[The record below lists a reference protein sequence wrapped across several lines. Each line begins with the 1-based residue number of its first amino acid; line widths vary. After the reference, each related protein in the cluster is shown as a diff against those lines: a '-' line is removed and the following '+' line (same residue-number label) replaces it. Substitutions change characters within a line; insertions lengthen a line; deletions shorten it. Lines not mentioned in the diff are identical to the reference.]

1 MLIPMPLGSSLTR
14 VGKDANNEL
23 FRGGASSGDSTEE
36 WFKLEVP
43 TITFFNLSLQP
54 VVYATVQPQ
63 ENRVTISSNKCLLYG
78 SPFIEKVKL
87 NDRFIFDVQCTLT
100 WIDGLQ
106 RKNMQD
112 AQSSSTTAAAGPCT
126 ISAET
131 IIDVDV
137 NVPRPFSSLPKSFV
151 QKTGNAAMKLS
162 MKYIQRNFVE
172 SLAKDYERWAS
183 DAEYRMFRASLSEER
198 VEVPCRCK

>member
-1 MLIPMPLGSSLTR
+1 MPLGSSLTR

-23 FRGGASSGDSTEE
+23 SQLFRGGASNGDSNEE

-43 TITFFNLSLQP
+43 TITFFSLSLQP

-63 ENRVTISSNKCLLYG
+63 ENRVIISSNKCLLYG

-112 AQSSSTTAAAGPCT
+112 AQSSSTTAAAAGPCT
-126 ISAET
+126 ITAET

-162 MKYIQRNFVE
+162 MKYIQRNFIE

-183 DAEYRMFRASLSEER
+183 DADYRMFRASLSEER
-198 VEVPCRCK
+198 VEVPLQV

>member
-1 MLIPMPLGSSLTR
+1 MPLGSSLTR
-14 VGKDANNEL
+14 VGKKDADKQLAAL
-23 FRGGASSGDSTEE
+23 FASAKGENTEE

-63 ENRVTISSNKCLLYG
+63 SNKVVISSNKCLLYG

-87 NDRFIFDVQCTLT
+87 NDRFIFDVKCTLT
-100 WIDGLQ
+100 WMDGLQ
-106 RKNMQD
+106 TQRQKN
-112 AQSSSTTAAAGPCT
+112 AQGTIQSTSYAPCT
-126 ISAET
+126 ITAET

-137 NVPRPFSSLPKSFV
+137 NVPRPFSSLPKPFV
-151 QKTGNAAMKLS
+151 QKTGNAAMRLS

-172 SLAKDYERWAS
+172 SLAKDYEKWAE
-183 DAEYRMFRASLSEER
+183 DVEYRRFRASLSEDEKVVA
-198 VEVPCRCK
+198 VED